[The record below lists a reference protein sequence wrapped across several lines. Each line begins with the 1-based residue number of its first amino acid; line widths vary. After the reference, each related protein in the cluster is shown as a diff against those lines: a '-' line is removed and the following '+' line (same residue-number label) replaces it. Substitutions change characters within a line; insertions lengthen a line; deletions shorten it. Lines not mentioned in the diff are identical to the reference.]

1 MCVTVGDM
9 QPWLRLRAD
18 LARPEMP
25 VGEGETAFHLLAPL
39 VIVAIAQLTDPGSAV
54 DVLLLVPAVGGFVL
68 RAAFPRLPAEVFAAV
83 VIPSVVAAVG
93 RDGALE
99 GAFFL
104 GVMMVLYASW
114 TLGSLTRA
122 TLITVAGALG
132 PWLVAS
138 HLVPEAGIA
147 WYPWTIAHV
156 FTFLLGRALH
166 QQRALIRQL
175 EAARQALAGQAVA
188 EERRRI
194 ARELH
199 DLAGHT
205 LAAMVLHVTGARHV
219 LRRDPDEAE
228 VALRDAESVGRSS
241 LDQIRAAVAALRT
254 DERGTDPVL
263 AGSGDIDELVE
274 AYRRAGLDVTADV
287 AADVAGMDGPLGV
300 ALHRIARE
308 ALANVARHAPGNR
321 VDLRA
326 RAADG
331 HVRLRVVDRGS
342 AAARPDPNEIHFGLV
357 GMAERARALGG
368 ELDAGP
374 TADGWCVDARLP
386 LVRVGPESLPR

>member
-1 MCVTVGDM
+1 M
-9 QPWLRLRAD
+9 
-18 LARPEMP
+18 
-25 VGEGETAFHLLAPL
+25 
-39 VIVAIAQLTDPGSAV
+39 
-54 DVLLLVPAVGGFVL
+54 
-68 RAAFPRLPAEVFAAV
+68 
-83 VIPSVVAAVG
+83 IPSVVAAVG

-104 GVMMVLYASW
+104 SVMMVLYASW
-114 TLGSLTRA
+114 RLGSLTRA
-122 TLITVAGALG
+122 TLIAVAGALA

-138 HLVPEAGIA
+138 QLVPESGIA
-147 WYPWTIAHV
+147 WYPWAIAHV

-205 LAAMVLHVTGARHV
+205 LAAMVLHVTGARQV

-228 VALRDAESVGRSS
+228 VALRDAEAVGRSS

-274 AYRRAGLDVTADV
+274 AYRRAGLDVTADI
-287 AADVAGMDGPLGV
+287 AADVARMDGPLSV

-331 HVRLRVVDRGS
+331 HVRLSVVDRRSPAARFDAVRSSCGMSSARSPSGRSTGPASSAVPSTANHSQPERNTTVTWGRSRMSATLRADPRETNPTTGSRVTGWSSTPAFTTEARGEPSARIVMATARPLSRAPSSRARSSGLAALTSASGS
-342 AAARPDPNEIHFGLV
+342 AGAPCR
-357 GMAERARALGG
+357 R
-368 ELDAGP
+368 
-374 TADGWCVDARLP
+374 
-386 LVRVGPESLPR
+386 